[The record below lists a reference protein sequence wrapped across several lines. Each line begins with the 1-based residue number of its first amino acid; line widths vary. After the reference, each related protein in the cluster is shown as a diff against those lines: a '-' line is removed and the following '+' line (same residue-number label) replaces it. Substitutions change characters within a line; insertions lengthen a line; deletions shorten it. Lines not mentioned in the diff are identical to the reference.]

1 MSDMLE
7 YRSGKTPS
15 KNWATKRRQDAMG
28 RRWKTVIPPMI
39 SVFVLLGV
47 WYGFSA
53 RLKPSR
59 QFLLPPPHSLF
70 TKAFSNSRAREEI
83 LSSLI
88 LTTELALVGLLIAVF
103 LGVSLGLLMYRFGWL
118 ERASYPVLVALQ
130 AVPILAIS
138 PLMTVA
144 FGYGFGSKCIVC
156 VVISF
161 FPIPTNLLLGLKS
174 VEPSMHDLMTLH
186 GAPWRTRIRKLAL
199 PNALPYLFT
208 AFRIS
213 AGLSVIGAIV
223 GEQFF
228 QQGKPGLGQRL
239 IQYRVLLEYE
249 RLYATLL
256 VSSLLGISVYLFFT
270 VLGKRLTY
278 KWHASAS

>member
-1 MSDMLE
+1 MSDMFTSRTAGQPRTT
-7 YRSGKTPS
+7 RSS
-15 KNWATKRRQDAMG
+15 WAPRRGPRSRTAA
-28 RRWKTVIPPMI
+28 VVPPLM
-39 SVFVLLGV
+39 SVLAIIGI
-47 WYGFSA
+47 WYFFSS
-53 RLKPSR
+53 RLKPNR
-59 QFLLPPPHSLF
+59 KFLLPPPHDIV
-70 TKAFSNSRAREEI
+70 TKGLLNAKARSEI
-83 LSSLI
+83 LSSLL
-88 LTTELALVGLLIAVF
+88 LTAELALVGLLIAVV
-103 LGVSLGLLMYRFGWL
+103 LGMAVGLAMYRFEWL

-138 PLMTVA
+138 PLMTLA

-156 VVISF
+156 VIISF

-174 VEPSMHDLMTLH
+174 VEPGMHDLMTLH
-186 GAPWRTRIRKLAL
+186 GAPWRVRILKLSL

-239 IQYRVLLEYE
+239 IEYRVVFEFE

-256 VSSLLGISVYLFFT
+256 VSSLLGISVYLAFT
-270 VLGKRLTY
+270 FLGHRLTRH
-278 KWHASAS
+278 WHASST